1 MGKIPFIEE
10 QMVTEHH
17 GKLRIAQVAPLWTKV
32 PPATYGGIELLVGL
46 LTDELVRRGHDVTL
60 IGTGDSRTTAK
71 LRAIH
76 DVNILD
82 AMAAGSVANYEY
94 YANAAVAE
102 ALLAQDE
109 FDIIHFHIGCDHIP
123 SGALAKRPVLFTMH
137 TQPGPDDAWVLQKFP
152 QVPVAAISRFQVKD
166 LQAAPGRAEIPVV
179 YNGCDFDAFDPSYEP
194 GKYLVFL
201 GRLSYDKN
209 PLDAIRIAEKAG
221 MPIVLAG
228 NALGKKEVAYY
239 ESEIEPLIDGDAVK
253 YIGLVDH
260 AQKNELLR
268 NAAALLFP
276 VQWHEPFGLVMIEA
290 MACGTPVIA
299 HNLGSIAEVVD
310 NGVTGFHATSI
321 EALGDLV
328 PKALALDRKTVC
340 AHAMG
345 RFGYQRMVDD
355 YLKIYASLQ
364 K

>member
-1 MGKIPFIEE
+1 
-10 QMVTEHH
+10 
-17 GKLRIAQVAPLWTKV
+17 
-32 PPATYGGIELLVGL
+32 
-46 LTDELVRRGHDVTL
+46 
-60 IGTGDSRTTAK
+60 
-71 LRAIH
+71 
-76 DVNILD
+76 
-82 AMAAGSVANYEY
+82 
-94 YANAAVAE
+94 
-102 ALLAQDE
+102 
-109 FDIIHFHIGCDHIP
+109 
-123 SGALAKRPVLFTMH
+123 
-137 TQPGPDDAWVLQKFP
+137 
-152 QVPVAAISRFQVKD
+152 
-166 LQAAPGRAEIPVV
+166 
-179 YNGCDFDAFDPSYEP
+179 
-194 GKYLVFL
+194 
-201 GRLSYDKN
+201 
-209 PLDAIRIAEKAG
+209 
-221 MPIVLAG
+221 MPIILAG